1 MCLPSLLVDG
11 CSFLR
16 CHTDLL
22 IGPLWNSYMLGL
34 SSWLNKDVIQ
44 LLVLPCIASLPIGWN
59 CRVKSVTYVVV
70 VARVPNLGQM
80 VWEWVSILCFF
91 FFSPDKHRGK
101 RCLFFKNQQQLICCV
116 VCACK
121 RRLASRQMSSSWS
134 VSIIKANSCKC

>member
-80 VWEWVSILCFF
+80 VWEWVSILCS
-91 FFSPDKHRGK
+91 FFS
-101 RCLFFKNQQQLICCV
+101 LLINIGEKD
-116 VCACK
+116 VCFLK
-121 RRLASRQMSSSWS
+121 INSSWS
-134 VSIIKANSCKC
+134 VVWCVHVREGLLADKWVLRGLSV